1 MNYNVYEPHPKDN
14 RASFYG
20 KCHVIEVDHRLKFV
34 YSYNTLVAL
43 IVDDVKLYKLYSGY
57 SQTTMRHIKSV
68 FDINKSEWDIL
79 PISVVKDVIEA
90 HGYSWTEIYE
100 TMAKSLYD

>member
-43 IVDDVKLYKLYSGY
+43 IARSL
-57 SQTTMRHIKSV
+57 
-68 FDINKSEWDIL
+68 FD
-79 PISVVKDVIEA
+79 
-90 HGYSWTEIYE
+90 
-100 TMAKSLYD
+100 